1 MLTTINFL
9 SADVALTKTFTM
21 SGGKL
26 LKSAYPN
33 VRDFTSF
40 SFRIQSIQEFF
51 NTLLEQASKGNCLL
65 KGTLQRKL
73 VMESRAGSTASD
85 TATQWVCLDIDAAEV
100 DNIKDIT
107 GQVDGLKDVSH
118 IVQYSSSYGVGGSKK
133 LSAHVFFLIDR
144 PLPPDVLKAWLMEV
158 NLTKSAI
165 RRHITLTRSTAYL
178 HWPIDI
184 TACQNDK
191 LLYIA
196 PPVLIGNV
204 PCDVTP
210 SERFKFVLGSKQ
222 VADAEDFITDEN
234 ISSLKN
240 RANQL
245 RNDLRTQ
252 MGLDPIRVQTRWVG
266 EYEIQPKPGE
276 ATITGVRTSGEFTYM
291 NLNGGDSWGY
301 YYPNNNIEYL
311 HNFKGEPVYLMRE
324 ILPAYYK
331 SLKANQRQAREEE
344 TEEGSVILAFREKRS
359 AAYMNGIWNPQDYTL
374 ELWPAKSELQL
385 NHWMQ
390 HHGKPP
396 HEVIPVWD
404 KQFLP
409 GEDFVVD
416 VQRRRINTFVPTEYL
431 RQVHTPTSLD
441 ECPLI
446 KRIML
451 HAVSN
456 NVEDETFEHWLNWLA
471 CVVQY
476 RTKTQTAW
484 VLHGTEGT
492 GKGLIVNKILAPIL
506 GRNHVQSKR
515 VAELTD
521 QFNGWLE
528 EAIVAFIDEMEID
541 ALVGANVISATL
553 RTCITDSPVTI
564 RHMRQTAVQMDNYTN
579 FIFSSNKNKPVQIA
593 GENDRRY
600 NVGTFQPNRLNMT
613 RQEVE
618 VDLLAE
624 LPKFTSYLMTR
635 EADLQ
640 KATLIIKNE
649 ARKAL
654 IYESQTSIDVL
665 VNNLR
670 TGELSALYESKSQ
683 QEVIGIY
690 GQKRMDT
697 AIEFNKLVDN
707 WVLTLTKGL
716 REGTCRAVKTIIN
729 DTVVEM
735 VEHKT
740 FVTRDQLMVVFEHC
754 IGGMPETPNKFT
766 SMLKHKGVLLTPRR
780 INKDKTT
787 ALEVTWRT
795 TMAWLNDVTGGK
807 HNFKLVKQNGN
818 EEANQE
824 VQQQA

>member
-26 LKSAYPN
+26 TKSAYPN

-51 NTLLEQASKGNCLL
+51 NILVAQASQGNCLL

-73 VMESRAGSTASD
+73 VLESRAGSTASD

-100 DNIKDIT
+100 ERIEEILDH
-107 GQVDGLKDVSH
+107 VHGLKDVSH
-118 IVQYSSSYGVGGSKK
+118 IVQYSSSYGVNNNTKM
-133 LSAHVFFLIDR
+133 SAHVFFLLDK
-144 PLPPDVLKAWLMEV
+144 PLPPDVLKAWLIEV

-165 RRHITLTRSTAYL
+165 RRHICLTKTAAHL

-196 PPVLIGNV
+196 PPVLVGDV
-204 PCDVTP
+204 PCSITP
-210 SERFKFVLGSKQ
+210 SARFKFVLGKKPE
-222 VADAEDFITDEN
+222 ADAEDFITDEN
-234 ISSLKN
+234 IDALKKK
-240 RANQL
+240 ANEL
-245 RNDLRTQ
+245 RNDLRAQ
-252 MGLDPIRVQTRWVG
+252 MGLDPIRIKTRWVG

-276 ATITGVRTSGEFTYM
+276 ATITGTRVAGDFIYL

-301 YYPNNNIEYL
+301 YHPVNNIEYL
-311 HNFKGEPVYLMRE
+311 HNFKGEPVYLLRE
-324 ILPAYYK
+324 ILPNYYK
-331 SLKANQRQAREEE
+331 SLKANQRRSREEE
-344 TEEGSVILAFREKRS
+344 TEEGSVILAFRDKRS
-359 AAYMNGIWNPQDYTL
+359 AAYLNGVWNPQDYTL
-374 ELWPAKSELQL
+374 ELWPAKSELHL

-390 HHGKPP
+390 QHGKPP
-396 HEVIPVWD
+396 HEVIPIWD

-409 GEDFVVD
+409 TEDFVVD
-416 VQRRRINTFVPTEYL
+416 VQQRRINTFVPTEYL
-431 RQVHTPTSLD
+431 RQMHKPTVLD

-456 NVEDETFEHWLNWLA
+456 NVEDDTFEHWLNWLA

-541 ALVGANVISATL
+541 ALVGANVVSATL

-600 NVGTFQPNRLNMT
+600 NVGAFQPKRLDMT

-624 LPKFTSYLMTR
+624 LPAFASYLMTR

-649 ARKAL
+649 ARNAL
-654 IYESQTSIDVL
+654 IYEAKTSIDVL
-665 VNNLR
+665 VDNLR

-683 QEVIGIY
+683 REVIGIY

-697 AIEFNKLVDN
+697 AIEFNKLVDG
-707 WVLTLTKGL
+707 WVNDIAKNL
-716 REGTCRAVKTIIN
+716 REGSCRTVKTTIN
-729 DTVVEM
+729 NVVVELL
-735 VEHKT
+735 EHKT
-740 FVTRDQLMVVFEHC
+740 WVTRDQLMVVFEHC

-766 SMLKHKGVLLTPRR
+766 SMLKHKGIHLTPRR

-787 ALEVTWRT
+787 ALEVVWRT
-795 TMAWLNDVTGGK
+795 TLTWLREVTGSK
-807 HNFKLVKQNGN
+807 PNMKVVSNVN
-818 EEANQE
+818 EKTNQE
-824 VQQQA
+824 IQQQG

>member
-26 LKSAYPN
+26 VKSAYPN

-51 NTLLEQASKGNCLL
+51 NILVAQASKGNCLL

-73 VMESRAGSTASD
+73 VIESRAGSTTSD
-85 TATQWVCLDIDAAEV
+85 ATTQWVCLDIDAADVE
-100 DNIKDIT
+100 NISDILAHI
-107 GQVDGLKDVSH
+107 DGLKDVSH
-118 IVQYSSSYGVGGSKK
+118 IVQYSSSYGINGSKK
-133 LSAHVFFLIDR
+133 LSAHVFFLLDK

-158 NLTKSAI
+158 NLCKSAI
-165 RRHITLTRSTAYL
+165 RRHIGLTKTAAYL
-178 HWPIDI
+178 HWPVDI

-196 PPVLIGNV
+196 PPVLVGNV
-204 PCDVTP
+204 PCDITP
-210 SERFKFVLGSKQ
+210 GERFKFVLGKKPE
-222 VADAEDFITDEN
+222 ADAEDFITDEN

-240 RANQL
+240 KANQL

-252 MGLDPIRVQTRWVG
+252 MGLDPIRIQTRWVG

-276 ATITGVRTSGEFTYM
+276 ATITGARVAGEFTYL

-301 YYPNNNIEYL
+301 YFPNNNIEYL

-324 ILPAYYK
+324 ILPTYYK
-331 SLKANQRQAREEE
+331 SLKAKERQAREEE
-344 TEEGSVILAFREKRS
+344 TEEGSVILAFRDKRS
-359 AAYMNGIWNPQDYTL
+359 ASYVNGIWNPQDYTL

-409 GEDFVVD
+409 NEDFVVD

-431 RQVHTPTSLD
+431 RQMHKPTSLND
-441 ECPLI
+441 CPLI

-471 CVVQY
+471 CVVQF

-492 GKGLIVNKILAPIL
+492 GKGLIVNKVLAPIL

-564 RHMRQTAVQMDNYTN
+564 RHMRQTAVQMENYTN

-600 NVGTFQPNRLNMT
+600 NVGAFQPKRLDMT
-613 RQEVE
+613 RNEVE

-624 LPKFTSYLMTR
+624 LPAFTSYLMTR
-635 EADLQ
+635 EANLQ
-640 KATLIIKNE
+640 KATLIIKND

-654 IYESQTSIDVL
+654 IYEAKTSIDVL
-665 VNNLR
+665 VDNLR
-670 TGELSALYESKSQ
+670 NGELSALYESKSQ

-690 GQKRMDT
+690 GQRRMDT
-697 AIEFNKLVDN
+697 AIEFNKLVDG
-707 WVLTLTKGL
+707 WVKDIAKNV
-716 REGTCRAVKTIIN
+716 REGSCRITKTTIN
-729 DTVVEM
+729 DVIVDVVD
-735 VEHKT
+735 HKT

-766 SMLKHKGVLLTPRR
+766 SMLKHKGVLLVPRR

-795 TMAWLNDVTGGK
+795 TLAWLSDVTGSK
-807 HNFKLVKQNGN
+807 PNLKVVNHAT
-818 EEANQE
+818 EETNKE

>member
-1 MLTTINFL
+1 MLTINFL

-21 SGGKL
+21 SAGGKFN
-26 LKSAYPN
+26 KSAYPN
-33 VRDFTSF
+33 VRDFTSV
-40 SFRIQSIQEFF
+40 SFRIETIQEFF
-51 NTLLEQASKGNCLL
+51 NHILQQAHKGNCLL
-65 KGTLQRKL
+65 KGVLHRPL
-73 VMESRAGSTASD
+73 VMESRAGSTATD
-85 TATQWVCLDIDAAEV
+85 TVTQWVCLDIDAAEV
-100 DNIKDIT
+100 EDVSEIT
-107 GQVDGLKDVSH
+107 NHIPGLKNVSH
-118 IVQYSSSYGVGGSKK
+118 IVQYSSSYGVNGCKK
-133 LSAHVFFLIDR
+133 LSAHVFFLLDK
-144 PLPPDVLKAWLMEV
+144 PLPPDVLKAWLMEI

-165 RRHITLTRSTAYL
+165 RRHIGLTKTAAYL

-184 TACQNDK
+184 TGCQNDK

-196 PPVLIGNV
+196 PPVLIGDV
-204 PCDVTP
+204 PCDITVAD
-210 SERFKFVLGSKQ
+210 RFKFVLGKLP
-222 VADAEDFITDEN
+222 VADAEEFITDEN

-240 RANQL
+240 KANQL

-252 MGLDPIRVQTRWVG
+252 MGLEPIRIQTKWVG
-266 EYEIQPKPGE
+266 EHEVQPKPGE
-276 ATITGVRTSGEFTYM
+276 ATITGVRSSGEFTYL

-301 YYPNNNIEYL
+301 FHPNNNIEYL

-324 ILPAYYK
+324 ILPNYYK
-331 SLKANQRQAREEE
+331 SLKVNQRRAREEE
-344 TEEGSVILAFREKRS
+344 TEEGDVVLAFRDKRS
-359 AAYMNGIWNPQDYTL
+359 ASYVNGIWNPRDFKL
-374 ELWPAKSELQL
+374 ELYPAKSELQL

-404 KQFLP
+404 RQFLP
-409 GEDFVVD
+409 TEDFVVD
-416 VQRRRINTFVPTEYL
+416 IPRRKINTFVPSEYL
-431 RQVHTPTSLD
+431 RQDHAAVSLD
-441 ECPLI
+441 DCPII
-446 KRIML
+446 KKIML

-492 GKGLIVNKILAPIL
+492 GKGLIVNKVLAPIL
-506 GRNHVQSKR
+506 GRNYVQSKR

-564 RHMRQTAVQMDNYTN
+564 RHMRQQAIQMDNYTN

-613 RQEVE
+613 RTEVE

-624 LPKFTSYLMTR
+624 LPLFASYLMTR
-635 EADLQ
+635 SADMQ
-640 KATLIIKNE
+640 KATLIIKNK
-649 ARKAL
+649 ARESL
-654 IYESQTSIDVL
+654 IYEAQTSIDVL
-665 VNNLR
+665 LDNLR
-670 TGELSALYESKSQ
+670 KGEIAALYESRSQ
-683 QEVIGIY
+683 AEVIGIY

-697 AIEFNKLVDN
+697 AIEYNKIMDGLVNSILTGFNQ
-707 WVLTLTKGL
+707 
-716 REGTCRAVKTIIN
+716 GTCRTYRLKTN
-729 DTVVEM
+729 DVDVEM
-735 VEHKT
+735 VELT
-740 FVTRDQLMVVFEHC
+740 TYVTRDQLMVIFEHC

-766 SMLKHKGVLLTPRR
+766 SMLKHKGIALTPRR

-787 ALEVTWRT
+787 ALEVVWKTTLTW
-795 TMAWLNDVTGGK
+795 LSEVSGK
-807 HNFKLVKQNGN
+807 PQIKLVKQH
-818 EEANQE
+818 EKTTHKE
-824 VQQQA
+824 VQQSG